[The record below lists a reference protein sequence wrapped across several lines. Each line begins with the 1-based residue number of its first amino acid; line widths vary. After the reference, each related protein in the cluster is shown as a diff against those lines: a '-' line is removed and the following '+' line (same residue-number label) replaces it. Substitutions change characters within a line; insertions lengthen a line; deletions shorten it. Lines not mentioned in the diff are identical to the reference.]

1 MNHSTIANTEVIRLI
16 TIPISHYC
24 EKVRWALDLL
34 KIPYIEERHVPP
46 FHRSATSKNGGSSVP
61 VLVTK
66 SGNFTDSTDI
76 LHYLDTISSSGQ
88 YLYPTNVEMRQEV
101 EALEELFDARLG
113 EYTRNWG
120 YFYRSGDR
128 KTMRRA
134 WCNSTPVLERIGFEI
149 AFPLISAK
157 VRQVYNITADSAA
170 SSLQGIKEIFEI
182 VDRRLAGGK
191 TYLVGDTIS
200 AADITFAALA
210 APVLLPSE
218 HPVSVAKIEEL
229 PIEMAAV
236 IKELQSTA
244 AGVYALR
251 LYREQ
256 RRVQS
261 SHPDRRKSSLQKV
274 AET

>member
-1 MNHSTIANTEVIRLI
+1 MNHSTVANAEVVRLI

-24 EKVRWALDLL
+24 EKVRWGLDLL
-34 KIPYIEERHVPP
+34 KIPYIEERHVPA
-46 FHRSATSKNGGSSVP
+46 FHSFATRKYGGSSVP

-76 LHYLDTISSSGQ
+76 LHYLDTLSRESHG
-88 YLYPTNVEMRQEV
+88 LYPKEPELRREV
-101 EALEELFDARLG
+101 EELEELFDARLG
-113 EYTRNWG
+113 ADTRTWA

-128 KTMRRA
+128 KTMRTA
-134 WCNSTPVLERIGFEI
+134 WCNGTPLFERLGFEI
-149 AFPLISAK
+149 AFPLISSK
-157 VRQVYNITADSAA
+157 VRQVYSITADSAA
-170 SSLQGIKEIFEI
+170 SSLQGIKEVFEI

-191 TYLVGDTIS
+191 TYLAGDTIS
-200 AADITFAALA
+200 AADIIFAALA
-210 APVLLPSE
+210 APVLLPPE

-256 RRVQS
+256 RHVS
-261 SHPDRRKSSLQKV
+261 
-274 AET
+274 

>member
-1 MNHSTIANTEVIRLI
+1 MNHSTIANAEAVRLI

-34 KIPYIEERHVPP
+34 KIPYIEERHVPV
-46 FHRSATSKNGGSSVP
+46 FHRLASRKHGGSSVP

-66 SGNFTDSTDI
+66 SGSFTDSTDI

-88 YLYPTNVEMRQEV
+88 YLYPTNAEMRRQV
-101 EALEELFDARLG
+101 EELEELFDAKLG
-113 EYTRNWG
+113 ADTRNWG

-128 KTMRRA
+128 DTMRKA

-149 AFPLISAK
+149 AFPFMSSK
-157 VRQVYNITADSAA
+157 VRQVYSITADSAA
-170 SSLQGIKEIFEI
+170 AALQGIKDIFEI
-182 VDRRLAGGK
+182 VNQRLAGGK
-191 TYLVGDTIS
+191 TYLAGDTIS

-210 APVLLPSE
+210 APVLLPPE
-218 HPVSVAKIEEL
+218 HPVLVAKIEQL
-229 PIEMAAV
+229 PSEMAAV

-256 RRVQS
+256 RRV
-261 SHPDRRKSSLQKV
+261 H
-274 AET
+274 

>member
-24 EKVRWALDLL
+24 EKVRWTLDLL

-101 EALEELFDARLG
+101 EELEELFDAKLG
-113 EYTRNWG
+113 ADTRNWG

-251 LYREQ
+251 LYRDQ